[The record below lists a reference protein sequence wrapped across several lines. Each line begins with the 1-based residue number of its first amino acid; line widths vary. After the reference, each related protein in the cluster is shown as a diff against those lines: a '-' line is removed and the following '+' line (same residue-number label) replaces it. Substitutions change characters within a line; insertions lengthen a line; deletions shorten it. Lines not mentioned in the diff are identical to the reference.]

1 MQPGHWIVITLIVAW
16 AAVVLGAMWQANQ
29 KALQRHRERMA
40 MIEKGL
46 PLPAAPAPPS
56 PWRVL
61 RGPGDTDSRGEERR
75 LLEFIR
81 FVGMMTVAAGIG
93 LYFLL
98 TILGEWNAAVGF
110 GGMAVLI
117 GIALTLTTVRAL
129 RVERRHRSST
139 KD

>member
-1 MQPGHWIVITLIVAW
+1 MQPGHWIVITLIIAW

-29 KALQRHRERMA
+29 KALQLHRERMA

-46 PLPAAPAPPS
+46 PLPAAPASPS
-56 PWRVL
+56 PWRAL
-61 RGPGDTDSRGEERR
+61 RGPVDTDSRGEERR

-81 FVGMMTVAAGIG
+81 FAGMMTVAAGIG

-117 GIALTLTTVRAL
+117 GIALILTTVRAL
-129 RVERRHRSST
+129 RVERRHRHST